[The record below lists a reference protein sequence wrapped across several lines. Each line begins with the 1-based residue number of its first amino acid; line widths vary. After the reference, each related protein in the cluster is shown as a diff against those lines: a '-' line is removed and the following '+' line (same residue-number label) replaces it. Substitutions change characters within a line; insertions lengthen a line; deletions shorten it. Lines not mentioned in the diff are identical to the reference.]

1 MNVSNNN
8 DIERGKYTQVPP
20 KGASTVK
27 HSTCEMPTFTP
38 KASVAGRLSTQII
51 PQKQSR
57 IIPPG
62 GQLFLCIIGSGLSL
76 GICFWLAFF
85 SNDVKWRRFL
95 IASGAAVCAFMFA
108 GLAIS
113 SMRKRDNVYEDTISP
128 ALLIAQRRATLTAQR
143 NSHAVAVKESTPN
156 EI

>member
-1 MNVSNNN
+1 MSNSN
-8 DIERGKYTQVPP
+8 DIEKGKYAQVTP
-20 KGASTVK
+20 KRSSLVK
-27 HSTCEMPTFTP
+27 QSICEMPAFTP

-62 GQLFLCIIGSGLSL
+62 GQLFLCIIGSALSL
-76 GICFWLAFF
+76 SICVWLAFF

-113 SMRKRDNVYEDTISP
+113 SMRKRDNDYKETISP

-143 NSHAVAVKESTPN
+143 NSHAIAVKESTPN